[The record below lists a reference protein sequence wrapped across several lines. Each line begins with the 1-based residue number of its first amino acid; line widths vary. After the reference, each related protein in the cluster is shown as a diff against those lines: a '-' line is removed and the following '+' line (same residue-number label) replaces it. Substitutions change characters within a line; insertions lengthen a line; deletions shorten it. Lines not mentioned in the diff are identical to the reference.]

1 MRDPVESAK
10 LAHAASRSGL
20 VIDIVP
26 RNHGVHYVL
35 VRPLGRGGT
44 AETWLARR
52 EGGLFPED
60 VCIKRSLR
68 HLNRLE
74 RRALLEEARLL
85 ARIRHG
91 NVVQLLDAL
100 EDGAGEVFLALE
112 LVRGVD
118 LRVLSRAL
126 GQRGRV
132 LRPAV
137 IAAIGMYLCR
147 ALAAAQRAIPA
158 GIVHRDVTPHNV
170 LVSREGEIKLADFG
184 IARAFDRDAW
194 TRSGLIKGKTGF
206 FSPEQLRGDALDVRS
221 DLFAVGVILYELLIG
236 HRPLLEHARDVAAH
250 VAEYCAELARLGPSI
265 PIGLRDAV
273 ACLLAAERSD
283 RPATADAAA
292 RLLSMFTDEQRAIDE
307 LRQNLKDVC
316 AASY

>member
-1 MRDPVESAK
+1 VTD
-10 LAHAASRSGL
+10 L
-20 VIDIVP
+20 VP
-26 RNHGVHYVL
+26 RHRGDYYVL

-52 EGGLFPED
+52 EGGLFPDE

-85 ARIRHG
+85 ARIRHT

-100 EDGAGEVFLALE
+100 EDQSGEVFLALE

-137 IAAIGMYLCR
+137 VAAIGMYLCR
-147 ALAAAQRAIPA
+147 ALAAAQRAVPE
-158 GIVHRDVTPHNV
+158 GMVHRDVTPHNV

-184 IARAFDRDAW
+184 IARAFDREPW
-194 TRSGLIKGKTGF
+194 TRRGLVKGKTGF
-206 FSPEQLRGDALDVRS
+206 FSPEQLRGDNLDVRS

-236 HRPLLEHARDVAAH
+236 HRPIFEHAKDVASR
-250 VAEYCAELARLGPSI
+250 VAEYCAALTRLGPAI
-265 PIGLRDAV
+265 PLGLCDAISS
-273 ACLLAAERSD
+273 LLAAERSD
-283 RPATADAAA
+283 RPTSADVAA
-292 RLLSMFTDEQRAIDE
+292 RLLAAFTDEQRAIDE
-307 LRQNLKDVC
+307 LRQNLLDVC
-316 AASY
+316 GPGAELLK